1 MLIALKTFIKKII
14 PFYTG
19 YLKCASSHIHNL
31 TYFNY
36 VCFRLFPQ
44 RHKYYY
50 PIAKTC
56 LIANPRKVKV
66 GINSSIAR
74 PGCYIQGAG
83 EVYIGKYIQFAPNV
97 GILSANHDLYDQTKY
112 NVAPIRIGDYSWIG
126 MNSVITAGVELGPR
140 TIVAAGAVVTKSFPE
155 GFCILAGVP
164 AKKIKDL
171 DKEKFKPWTFENEYY
186 GFIPKEEFEKNTH
199 KWLDI

>member
-1 MLIALKTFIKKII
+1 MIKSLLKKVL
-14 PFYTG
+14 PFYKG
-19 YLKCASSHIHNL
+19 YQKCVSSQIHNL

-36 VCFRLFPQ
+36 VCFKLFPN

-56 LIANPRKVKV
+56 LIANPRKVRV

-83 EVYIGKYIQFAPNV
+83 GVYIGKYVQFGPNV
-97 GILSANHDLYDQTKY
+97 GILSANHDLYDQNKY
-112 NVAPIRIGDYSWIG
+112 NTAPIKIGDYSWIG
-126 MNSVITAGVELGPR
+126 MNSVVTAGVELGPR

-155 GFCILAGVP
+155 GYCVLAGVP

-171 DKEKFKPWTFENEYY
+171 EKDKFIPWTYENEYY
-186 GFIPKEEFEKNTH
+186 GFLSMEEFKKNSK
-199 KWLDI
+199 KWLEI

>member
-1 MLIALKTFIKKII
+1 MKKLIKLIIKKII
-14 PFYTG
+14 PFYEG
-19 YLKCASSHIHNL
+19 YSKCCSTKIHNL
-31 TYFNY
+31 TYLKYLKFK
-36 VCFRLFPQ
+36 LFPNL
-44 RHKYYY
+44 HKYYY
-50 PIAKTC
+50 PIADTC
-56 LIANPRKVKV
+56 LIANPRKIRV

-83 EVYIGKYIQFAPNV
+83 GVYIGKYIRIAPNV
-97 GILSANHDLYDQTKY
+97 GILSANHDLYDQNKY
-112 NVAPIRIGDYSWIG
+112 NVAPIKIGDYSWIG

-164 AKKIKDL
+164 ARKIKDL
-171 DKEKFKPWTFENEYY
+171 DKHLFTPWKYDNEYY
-186 GFIPKEEFEKNTH
+186 GFIPKNEFERNTK

>member
-1 MLIALKTFIKKII
+1 MIKAFIKKIT
-14 PFYTG
+14 PFYSS
-19 YLKCASSHIHNL
+19 YLKCASSQIHNL

-36 VCFRLFPQ
+36 VLFRIFNRL
-44 RHKYYY
+44 HKHYY
-50 PIAKTC
+50 PVHKTC

-83 EVYIGKYIQFAPNV
+83 GVYIGKYIQFAPNV

-112 NVAPIRIGDYSWIG
+112 NVAPIKIGDYPWIG

-155 GFCILAGVP
+155 GFCVLAGVP

-171 DKEKFKPWTFENEYY
+171 DKTLFKPWTFDYEYY
-186 GFIPKEEFEKNTH
+186 GFIPKEEFERNTK